1 MHRPLC
7 ASLSILIESWA
18 GEIDLNRHRGD
29 GVVSAEELAVDEW
42 RCERIHDELE
52 RGSGGCRRGQDCK
65 EEVQAQLADDVNS
78 PASQARLLQQLAATV
93 QELSASI
100 KEVKVQLVEPHGS
113 TMATAGEAKAAEGTE
128 PPKKKAERTESKKKR
143 RGTASPVIST
153 PKLVRA
159 LRDHVPAL
167 NTSTF
172 DLKASKQVKRHL
184 CGGVGG
190 GVTLLK
196 RSSRFRFSIRRFSI
210 ASHDSRIH
218 QPLGW
223 SSAMNVSAVVADW
236 LADLQLLHDDEREG
250 PAGHSP
256 LVTLSPAVRRPT

>member
-1 MHRPLC
+1 M
-7 ASLSILIESWA
+7 
-18 GEIDLNRHRGD
+18 
-29 GVVSAEELAVDEW
+29 
-42 RCERIHDELE
+42 
-52 RGSGGCRRGQDCK
+52 
-65 EEVQAQLADDVNS
+65 
-78 PASQARLLQQLAATV
+78 
-93 QELSASI
+93 
-100 KEVKVQLVEPHGS
+100 QLVEPHGS

-196 RSSRFRFSIRRFSI
+196 RSSRFGFSIRRFSI

-218 QPLGW
+218 QPW
-223 SSAMNVSAVVADW
+223 A
-236 LADLQLLHDDEREG
+236 G
-250 PAGHSP
+250 PA
-256 LVTLSPAVRRPT
+256 R

>member
-1 MHRPLC
+1 
-7 ASLSILIESWA
+7 
-18 GEIDLNRHRGD
+18 
-29 GVVSAEELAVDEW
+29 
-42 RCERIHDELE
+42 
-52 RGSGGCRRGQDCK
+52 
-65 EEVQAQLADDVNS
+65 
-78 PASQARLLQQLAATV
+78 LLQQLAATV

-196 RSSRFRFSIRRFSI
+196 RSSRFSFFHSPFFHRLTRLPHPP
-210 ASHDSRIH
+210 A
-218 QPLGW
+218 LGR